1 VLAVLVIMKKW
12 INYLLFLVVGIV
24 KGVRTGRGF
33 SFVAQEIRAKIQ
45 RLQNKSQI
53 EEMRRIFDATP
64 PSDYACETSP
74 LKLEKVHVFSL
85 CHGGATSEQKL
96 SILSFL
102 RHVGSPV
109 TWGVVSDGSITESQ
123 AESLCSIHPSI
134 EVLDWRTFLC
144 EENRVCFERLS
155 KFTIFAKKF
164 ALMSNL
170 PDAGAVVYVDTDIL
184 FFEGAQHFRELLS
197 NLGDKSYYQKDLP
210 GCLDPSFLTESELK
224 APPLNAG
231 FVVQGKRVDW
241 SVPIARLNSILSQ
254 LKPMQTVGDLGILE
268 QSASHLAH
276 YLAGSIPLDDKY
288 ALQIS
293 DRFDLEDRF
302 SGPNFVMRHYVRPVR
317 YKMWLHSNAYLRGRC
332 QQNNRTHD
340 SQSQTSFDSKTDQLQ
355 GLTS

>member
-1 VLAVLVIMKKW
+1 MKKW
-12 INYLLFLVVGIV
+12 VNYLLFLVIGIA
-24 KGVRTGRGF
+24 KGVKTGRAFGF
-33 SFVAQEIRAKIQ
+33 AAGEIKAKIQ
-45 RLQNKSQI
+45 RLQNQSRI
-53 EEMRRIFDATP
+53 EEMRRVFDATL
-64 PSDYACETSP
+64 PSDYVYEASP
-74 LKLEKVHVFSL
+74 LRLDKLHVFSL
-85 CHGGATSEQKL
+85 CHGGATPEQKL

-102 RHVGSPV
+102 RHVGVPV
-109 TWGVVSDGSITESQ
+109 KWGIVSDGSITESQ
-123 AESLCSIHPSI
+123 AESLRSIHPSI

-155 KFTIFAKKF
+155 KYTVFAKKF

-210 GCLDPSFLTESELK
+210 GCLDLSFLTETELK

-231 FVVQGKRVDW
+231 FVVQGKRLDW
-241 SVPIARLNSILSQ
+241 SVPIARLNTTLSE
-254 LKPMQTVGDLGILE
+254 LMPVQTIGDLGILE

-276 YLAGSIPLDDKY
+276 YLAGSMPLDDKY
-288 ALQIS
+288 VLQIS

-317 YKMWLHSNAYLRGRC
+317 HKMWLHSSEYLRKHYKLGETTGDSRC
-332 QQNNRTHD
+332 QAR
-340 SQSQTSFDSKTDQLQ
+340 SGSITDEPQRLI
-355 GLTS
+355 S